1 MKLKLRDT
9 ALLILAALPIAG
21 GMALKVLTAPPAGDM
36 EITGAQVYFTLN
48 TPIQPLPITETQVNS
63 WIVLLSLLWV
73 CLFLTRGMTP
83 RGTGTR
89 QLIAEWIV
97 EQTEKLVEQNMGPF
111 FMNFAPFIG
120 AVLALSAFSS
130 LLSLVGLFPPTS
142 DINTTAG
149 WALVVALLITWYKLK
164 CGFGYYVKSFCEPT
178 PVMFPMNI
186 VSEIATPFSMAFRH
200 YGNILSG
207 TVISALLASALQG
220 LSRALLGWLPGGLG
234 RIPFLQIGIPAVLS
248 IYFDLFSGA
257 LQAFIFAMLTMLY
270 VAGGFSEEVYE
281 ARTSRRKAEVRKTA
295 EQNA

>member
-281 ARTSRRKAEVRKTA
+281 ARTSRRKAKVRETA

>member
-1 MKLKLRDT
+1 MKLKMRDT

-63 WIVLLSLLWV
+63 WIVLLSLFWI

-149 WALVVALLITWYKLK
+149 WALVVAVLITWYKLK

-178 PVMFPMNI
+178 PVMFPMNV

-220 LSRALLGWLPGGLG
+220 LSRTLLGWLPGGLG

-281 ARTSRRKAEVRKTA
+281 ARTSCRKAEVRETA

>member
-1 MKLKLRDT
+1 MKLKMRDT

-63 WIVLLSLLWV
+63 WIVLLSLFWI
-73 CLFLTRGMTP
+73 CLFLTLGMTP
-83 RGTGTR
+83 RWTGTR

-149 WALVVALLITWYKLK
+149 WALVVAVLITWYKLK

-178 PVMFPMNI
+178 PVMFPMNV

-220 LSRALLGWLPGGLG
+220 LSRTLLGWLPGGLG

-248 IYFDLFSGA
+248 IYFDLCSGA

-281 ARTSRRKAEVRKTA
+281 ARTTRRKAEVRETA

>member
-1 MKLKLRDT
+1 MKLKMRDT

-63 WIVLLSLLWV
+63 WIVLLSLFWI

-178 PVMFPMNI
+178 PVMFPMNV

-220 LSRALLGWLPGGLG
+220 LSRTLLGWLPGGLG

-281 ARTSRRKAEVRKTA
+281 ARTTRRKAEVRETA

>member
-281 ARTSRRKAEVRKTA
+281 ARKSRRKAEVRETA

>member
-63 WIVLLSLLWV
+63 WIVLLSLLWI

-111 FMNFAPFIG
+111 FMGFAPFIG

-178 PVMFPMNI
+178 PVMLPMNI

>member
-1 MKLKLRDT
+1 MKLKMRDT

-63 WIVLLSLLWV
+63 WIVLLSLFWI

-281 ARTSRRKAEVRKTA
+281 ARKSRRKAEVRETA

>member
-63 WIVLLSLLWV
+63 WIVLLSLFWI

-178 PVMFPMNI
+178 PVMFPMNV

-207 TVISALLASALQG
+207 TVISALLA
-220 LSRALLGWLPGGLG
+220 
-234 RIPFLQIGIPAVLS
+234 
-248 IYFDLFSGA
+248 
-257 LQAFIFAMLTMLY
+257 
-270 VAGGFSEEVYE
+270 
-281 ARTSRRKAEVRKTA
+281 
-295 EQNA
+295 